1 MDDNSFSSIDRLV
14 EFGMGMAIANQMI
27 STMNTCIAGMRVP
40 GVGNPIVSTKRLYY
54 FVVNGNAQVGPCEES
69 ELADYVKIG
78 SLRQDSLMWRQ
89 GLSGWVFA
97 RDLPEINKLFML
109 IKP

>member
-40 GVGNPIVSTKRLYY
+40 AREIRLCRQRGFYY